1 MTHLGAPSDLLVGF
15 DHLEFWVGN
24 AFQTANY
31 LTTRFGFKHIAYRGL
46 ETGSRDLVTHVVS
59 QGQVRNMTRFET
71 GGADPT
77 EQIN

>member
-1 MTHLGAPSDLLVGF
+1 MAHIDASNDTLFGF

-31 LTTRFGFKHIAYRGL
+31 LITRFGFKHIAYRGL

-59 QGQVRNMTRFET
+59 QGQVRN
-71 GGADPT
+71 
-77 EQIN
+77 